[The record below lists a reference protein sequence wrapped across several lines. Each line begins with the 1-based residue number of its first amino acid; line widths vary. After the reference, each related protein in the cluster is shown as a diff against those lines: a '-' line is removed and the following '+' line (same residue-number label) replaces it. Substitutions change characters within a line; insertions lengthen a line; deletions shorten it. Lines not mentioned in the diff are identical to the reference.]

1 MFFDFEENTLMRTCL
16 EDAYAAVTEL
26 DLWDYLRDNT
36 FESFTYYKG
45 ADLELHDRLLALV
58 DKRNLHSGASYGI
71 TMRNMESIAKEGYE
85 TWKLKYLNA
94 NE

>member
-1 MFFDFEENTLMRTCL
+1 MLFDFEESTSMRACL

-45 ADLELHDRLLALV
+45 DDLELHNRLQALV
-58 DKRNLHSGASYGI
+58 DKRNIHSGASYGI

-85 TWKLKYLNA
+85 AWKLKYLDA
-94 NE
+94 K

>member
-1 MFFDFEENTLMRTCL
+1 MLFDFEESTLMRTCL
-16 EDAYAAVTEL
+16 EDAYDAVTEL

-45 ADLELHDRLLALV
+45 PDEALHAKLLALV

-85 TWKLKYLNA
+85 TWKLNYLNA